1 MSEDKDLT
9 VWKKLEPE
17 DPLCVTLRELRRTV
31 DACLNNQLYV
41 AMRPE
46 EKTRFAQEHPG
57 ADMVIGN
64 FEIRKI
70 KR

>member
-1 MSEDKDLT
+1 MSEDKDL
-9 VWKKLEPE
+9 E
-17 DPLCVTLRELRRTV
+17 TLKELQNVIVYALDTW
-31 DACLNNQLYV
+31 ASFV
-41 AMRPE
+41 AMTPE
-46 EKTRFAQEHPG
+46 EKEKFSREHPG

>member
-1 MSEDKDLT
+1 MSEDKDLA
-9 VWKKLEPE
+9 
-17 DPLCVTLRELRRTV
+17 TLKELQDTIARALDTWAAFVEMTPREKEIFQVR
-31 DACLNNQLYV
+31 
-41 AMRPE
+41 
-46 EKTRFAQEHPG
+46 HPG

>member
-1 MSEDKDLT
+1 MPEDKDLET
-9 VWKKLEPE
+9 LKELQNTIGYALETWE
-17 DPLCVTLRELRRTV
+17 RFVTMTT
-31 DACLNNQLYV
+31 
-41 AMRPE
+41 E
-46 EKTRFAQEHPG
+46 EKCKFAREHPG